1 MRVGSFTPQVVPINT
16 KETIDAVLA
25 LKTWA
30 VVGLGNNPDRAA
42 FGVAALLQ
50 DKGHRIIPVHPKA
63 ESVHGET
70 GYKSL
75 TEIPESVDVVDCFV
89 NSQLV
94 GSVVD
99 EAIAIG
105 AKAVWLQLDVIDEAA
120 IERAQAAGLLTV
132 MDRCPAIEYRAR
144 QFFTRL
150 SRPAYIQ
157 PHDVP
162 LQ

>member
-1 MRVGSFTPQVVPINT
+1 M
-16 KETIDAVLA
+16 
-25 LKTWA
+25 
-30 VVGLGNNPDRAA
+30 
-42 FGVAALLQ
+42 
-50 DKGHRIIPVHPKA
+50 HPKA
-63 ESVHGET
+63 ESVHGEI

-75 TEIPESVDVVDCFV
+75 AEIPESVDVVDCFV

-144 QFFTRL
+144 
-150 SRPAYIQ
+150 
-157 PHDVP
+157 
-162 LQ
+162 